1 MKEMKYSKERKIEV
15 LATGYC
21 FGLLYYILNLGT
33 HPTAYIKIPGSINID
48 KDKLDVH
55 GGITYSKNH
64 LWISENQKIDGEFIG
79 WDYGHYGDYA
89 GYEEILPKEIRTGGK
104 KWTTTEI
111 YKEVREVCYQIKKGG
126 KIMNEKAKYTEV
138 NEEQNNRIDDVRNM
152 FSDVYDFI
160 ESNCNSSRET
170 SLAMTK
176 IEEAQFWAIKGITRE
191 KQKENQN
198 ITGSMTDENGNLL
211 F

>member
-64 LWISENQKIDGEFIG
+64 LWISENQKIDGKFIG

-160 ESNCNSSRET
+160 ESNCKSSRET
-170 SLAMTK
+170 SLAITK
-176 IEEAQFWAIKGITRE
+176 LEEAQFWAIKGITRE
-191 KQKENQN
+191 EK
-198 ITGSMTDENGNLL
+198 
-211 F
+211 